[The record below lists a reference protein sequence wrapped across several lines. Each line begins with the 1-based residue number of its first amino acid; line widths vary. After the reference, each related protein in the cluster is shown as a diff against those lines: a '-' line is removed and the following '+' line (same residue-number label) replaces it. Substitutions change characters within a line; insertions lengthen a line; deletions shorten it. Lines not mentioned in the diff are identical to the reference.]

1 MRRTDRG
8 GGEGDDVEAGGGGG
22 REGRGGKEEA
32 FFNGIMGGF
41 SIYVYLPM
49 FERTPVAP

>member
-1 MRRTDRG
+1 MTRGVGGEEQEMRRTRR
-8 GGEGDDVEAGGGGG
+8 GG

-41 SIYVYLPM
+41 SIYL
-49 FERTPVAP
+49 TTGNSCDI